1 MTIENHTTV
10 RRDELEH
17 MDFSD
22 LAGSRARSDSPIHPG
37 EILREE
43 FMRPLELSASAL
55 ARALHVPPNR
65 ITALVNGQRAVTADT
80 ALRLARYFGT
90 TPEIWLRL
98 QVDFELRNAERK
110 VAATVRKEV
119 SPRAA

>member
-1 MTIENHTTV
+1 MTTENHTTI
-10 RRDELEH
+10 RRDELER

-22 LAGSRARSDSPIHPG
+22 LAGSRARPDSPIHPG

-43 FMRPLELSASAL
+43 FMRPLELSATAL
-55 ARALHVPPNR
+55 AHALHVPPNR

-90 TPEIWLRL
+90 MPEFWLRL
-98 QVDFELRNAERK
+98 QVDFELRDAERK